1 MGHWSHGTLES
12 LSHGRSPICCSY
24 APRDG
29 DFLYRVRQPILC
41 SDQQL
46 LGTPSLLIKLQ
57 SAFAECS
64 WVATSADAESSW
76 VATSGEAAGMGDSWR
91 DQDTLRLKLS
101 FPIESVAIH

>member
-12 LSHGRSPICCSY
+12 LSHGRSPMCCSY

-46 LGTPSLLIKLQ
+46 LGTPSLFIKLQ
-57 SAFAECS
+57 SAF
-64 WVATSADAESSW
+64 AESSW

-101 FPIESVAIH
+101 FPIQSVAIY